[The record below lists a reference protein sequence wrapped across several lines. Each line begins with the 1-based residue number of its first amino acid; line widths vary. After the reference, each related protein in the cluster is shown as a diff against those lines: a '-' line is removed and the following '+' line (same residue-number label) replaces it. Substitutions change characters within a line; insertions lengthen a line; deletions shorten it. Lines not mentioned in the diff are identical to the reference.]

1 MKKYINGILSLAS
14 VCILFYLILDL
25 RDQVQTHKEEKA
37 ILIKRVDSLTKQID
51 SLKTVGGF
59 SSCKD

>member
-25 RDQVQTHKEEKA
+25 REQVQTHKDEKA
-37 ILIKRVDSLTKQID
+37 ILIKQVDNLTKQVDSLKA
-51 SLKTVGGF
+51 VGGPDA
-59 SSCKD
+59 CKD

>member
-25 RDQVQTHKEEKA
+25 RDQVQTHKEEKVM
-37 ILIKRVDSLTKQID
+37 LIKRVDSLTKQID

-59 SSCKD
+59 GSCKD

>member
-25 RDQVQTHKEEKA
+25 RDQVQMHKNEKA
-37 ILIKRVDSLTKQID
+37 VLAKQVDSLKRQVD
-51 SLKTVGGF
+51 SLKVVGGF
-59 SSCKD
+59 

>member
-25 RDQVQTHKEEKA
+25 REQVQTHKDEKA
-37 ILIKRVDSLTKQID
+37 ILIKRVDNLTKQID
-51 SLKTVGGF
+51 SMRVVGGF
-59 SSCKD
+59 DSCKD

>member
-25 RDQVQTHKEEKA
+25 RDQVQTHKDEKA
-37 ILIKRVDSLTKQID
+37 ILIKRVDSLTKQVD
-51 SLKTVGGF
+51 SLKAVGGF
-59 SSCKD
+59 DTCED

>member
-25 RDQVQTHKEEKA
+25 RDQVQMHKNEKA
-37 ILIKRVDSLTKQID
+37 VLTKQVDSLQKQLD
-51 SLKTVGGF
+51 SLKVVGGF
-59 SSCKD
+59 

>member
-25 RDQVQTHKEEKA
+25 RDQIQTHKDEKA
-37 ILIKRVDSLTKQID
+37 ILIERVDSLTNQVD

-59 SSCKD
+59 GSCKD

>member
-25 RDQVQTHKEEKA
+25 RDQVKNHKEEKV
-37 ILIKRVDSLTKQID
+37 ILTNQID
-51 SLKTVGGF
+51 SLQKQLDSVQT
-59 SSCKD
+59 CED

>member
-25 RDQVQTHKEEKA
+25 RDQVKNHKEEKV
-37 ILIKRVDSLTKQID
+37 ILTNQID
-51 SLKTVGGF
+51 SLQKQLDSIQT
-59 SSCKD
+59 CED

>member
-25 RDQVQTHKEEKA
+25 REQVQTHKDEKA
-37 ILIKRVDSLTKQID
+37 ILIKRVDNLTKQVD
-51 SLKTVGGF
+51 SLKAVGGF
-59 SSCKD
+59 DSCKD